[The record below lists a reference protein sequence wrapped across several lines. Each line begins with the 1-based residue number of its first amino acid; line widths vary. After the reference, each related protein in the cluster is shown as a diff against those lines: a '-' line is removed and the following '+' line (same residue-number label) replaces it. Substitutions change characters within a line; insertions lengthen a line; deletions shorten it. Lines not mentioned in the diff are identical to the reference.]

1 MVSNLLEF
9 HSGFRFTVAIDKV
22 NYAAFSEFRLPSLQ
36 VETMDIK
43 EGGQNQYIHKLPVRV
58 NVGTASL
65 KQGIT
70 RDFTLLNWY
79 LQVLKGDM
87 AGASR
92 QVTVVM
98 FDVRRIPLIVWNFRD
113 AYPVK
118 WSGPSLKSDTSA
130 VAIEEIEFVHHGFE
144 VTKAPSVSDVLPG

>member
-1 MVSNLLEF
+1 MTNAIEF
-9 HSGFRFTVAIDKV
+9 HSGFRFTVAIDNV

-43 EGGQNQYIHKLPVRV
+43 EGGQNQYVHKMPVRI

-87 AGASR
+87 TGAIR
-92 QVTVVM
+92 QVSVKM
-98 FDVRRIPLIVWNFRD
+98 YDVGRVPLIVWNFRD

-144 VTKAPSVSDVLPG
+144 VSRA

>member
-1 MVSNLLEF
+1 MVGNLFEF
-9 HSGFRFTVAIDKV
+9 HSGFRFTVAIDGI

-43 EGGQNQYIHKLPVRV
+43 EGGQNQYVHKLPVRV
-58 NVGTASL
+58 NVGTAAL

-79 LQVLKGDM
+79 LQILKGDM
-87 AGASR
+87 VGAAR

-98 FDVRRIPLIVWNFRD
+98 FDVRRIPLIIWNFRD

-144 VTKAPSVSDVLPG
+144 VAKAPSVSDALPG

>member
-1 MVSNLLEF
+1 MNNIVEF

-22 NYAAFSEFRLPSLQ
+22 NHAVFSEFRLPSLQ

-43 EGGQNQYIHKLPVRV
+43 EGGQNQYVHKLPVRV
-58 NVGTASL
+58 NVGTAAL

-79 LQVLKGDM
+79 LQVLKGDL
-87 AGASR
+87 AGAMR
-92 QVTVVM
+92 QVTVTM
-98 FDVRRIPLIVWNFRD
+98 YDVKRDGMIVWSFRN

-118 WSGPSLKSDTSA
+118 WSGPTLKSDTSA
-130 VAIEEIEFVHHGFE
+130 VAIEELEFVHHGFDISK
-144 VTKAPSVSDVLPG
+144 V

>member
-1 MVSNLLEF
+1 MARIFEI
-9 HSGFRFTVAIDKV
+9 HSGFRFTVAID
-22 NYAAFSEFRLPSLQ
+22 NINFAAFNEFRLPNLQ

-65 KQGIT
+65 KQGVT
-70 RDFTLLNWY
+70 RDFALLNWY
-79 LQVLKGDM
+79 MQVMKGDM
-87 AGASR
+87 AGAAR

-98 FDVRRIPLIVWNFRD
+98 FDVKRLPLIVWNFRD

-118 WSGPSLKSDTSA
+118 WTGPSLKSDVSA
-130 VAIEEIEFVHHGFE
+130 VAIEELEFVHHGFE
-144 VTKAPSVSDVLPG
+144 ITKAPSPGSALPG